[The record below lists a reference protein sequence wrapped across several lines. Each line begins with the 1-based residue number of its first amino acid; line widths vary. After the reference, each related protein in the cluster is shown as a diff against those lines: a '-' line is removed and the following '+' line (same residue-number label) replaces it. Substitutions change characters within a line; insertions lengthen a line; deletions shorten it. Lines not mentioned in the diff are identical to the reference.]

1 MASTFLSLVQK
12 IIRKGNLKLTLA
24 DGETHMIGDGTGE
37 LVVVRIA
44 DEEAEKLIRRDP
56 TLKLGEMY
64 MEGRFILEQGNIY
77 DFLATVK
84 QNTINE
90 IFDIPMAA
98 LLIGRMAIQQVK
110 SRLPVNRNKRNV
122 AHHYDLSERLFELFL
137 DEDWQYSCAYYN
149 PPGIGLEEAQ
159 LAKKRHIAAKLLL
172 EPNQRVLE
180 IGSGWGGMGMYLAES
195 TPGLELTGITLSEE
209 QLKISRERARKR
221 GLADRVRFEL
231 QDYRTMSG
239 RTFDRIVSV
248 GMFEHVGIG
257 NFDKYFKK
265 VHELL
270 ADDGVM
276 LLHSIARPK
285 PSFATNAFIE
295 KYIFPQGYVPSIGET
310 LPPIEK
316 AGLLV
321 RDVEILP
328 LHYAYTLRHWR
339 ERFVANKA
347 EAVALYDERF
357 FRMWEFYLAGSEI
370 GFRWD
375 ELFIMQIQISKNQF
389 STPDNRNY
397 IAENEAK
404 LKEFEATRPPLDKVI
419 L

>member
-1 MASTFLSLVQK
+1 MASAFLSIVQK
-12 IIRKGNLKLTLA
+12 LIRKGNLKLTLA
-24 DGETHMIGDGTGE
+24 NGETHMVGDGTGA

-64 MEGRFILEQGNIY
+64 MDGRFILEQGDIY
-77 DFLATVK
+77 DFLEMVK
-84 QNTINE
+84 QNTTNE

-98 LLIGRMAIQQVK
+98 LLISRIAIQQLK
-110 SRLPVNRNKRNV
+110 SRLPVNRSKRNV
-122 AHHYDLSERLFELFL
+122 AHHYDLSEKLFELFL
-137 DEDWQYSCAYYN
+137 DEDWQYSCAYYS
-149 PPGIGLEEAQ
+149 PPGISLEEAQ
-159 LAKKRHIAAKLLL
+159 VAKKRHIAAKLLL

-180 IGSGWGGMGMYLAES
+180 IGSGWGGMGMYLAEA

-209 QLKISRERARKR
+209 QLKISRERAQKR
-221 GLADRVRFEL
+221 GLSDRVKFEL
-231 QDYRTMSG
+231 QDYRTMTG
-239 RTFDRIVSV
+239 RKFDRIVSV

-276 LLHSIARPK
+276 ILHSIARPK

-321 RDVEILP
+321 RDVEVLP
-328 LHYAYTLRHWR
+328 LHYAQTLRHWR
-339 ERFVANKA
+339 ERFVARKA
-347 EAVALYDERF
+347 EAIALYDERF

-375 ELFIMQIQISKNQF
+375 ELFVMQIQISKNQLA
-389 STPDNRNY
+389 TPDNRNY

-404 LKEFEATRPPLDKVI
+404 LKEFEATRPPLEKVT

>member
-1 MASTFLSLVQK
+1 MASGFLSIVQK

-24 DGETHMIGDGTGE
+24 NGETHAIGDGTGD
-37 LVVVRIA
+37 LVVVRVA

-64 MEGRFILEQGNIY
+64 MDGRFILEQGNIY
-77 DFLATVK
+77 DFLSMVK
-84 QNTINE
+84 QNTTNE

-98 LLIGRMAIQQVK
+98 LLVGRIALQQLK
-110 SRLPVNRNKRNV
+110 SRLPVNHNKRNV
-122 AHHYDLSERLFELFL
+122 AHHYDLSEKLFELFL
-137 DEDWQYSCAYYN
+137 DEDWQYSCAYFD
-149 PPGIGLEEAQ
+149 PPGISLEEAQ
-159 LAKKRHIAAKLLL
+159 VAKKRHIAAKLLL
-172 EPNQRVLE
+172 EPYQRILE

-195 TPGLELTGITLSEE
+195 TKGVDVTGITLSEE
-209 QLKISRERARKR
+209 QLKISRERAQKR
-221 GLADRVRFEL
+221 SLADRVRFEL
-231 QDYRTMSG
+231 QDYRTMTG
-239 RTFDRIVSV
+239 MKFDRIVSV

-257 NFDKYFKK
+257 NFNNYFRK

-295 KYIFPQGYVPSIGET
+295 KYIFPQGYIPSIGET
-310 LPPIEK
+310 VPAIEK
-316 AGLLV
+316 AGLLI
-321 RDVEILP
+321 RDIEVLP

-339 ERFVANKA
+339 ERFMARKA

-357 FRMWEFYLAGSEI
+357 LRMWEFYLAGSEI

-375 ELFIMQIQISKNQF
+375 ELFVMQIQVSKNQY

-404 LKEFEATRPPLDKVI
+404 LKEFEATRPPLEKVVF
-419 L
+419 

>member
-1 MASTFLSLVQK
+1 MASAFLSIVKKL
-12 IIRKGNLKLTLA
+12 IRKGNLKLTLA
-24 DGETHMIGDGTGE
+24 NGETHIVGDGTGD
-37 LVVVRIA
+37 LVVVRVA

-64 MEGRFILEQGNIY
+64 MEGRFILERGSIY
-77 DFLATVK
+77 DFLEMVK
-84 QNTINE
+84 QNTTNE

-98 LLIGRMAIQQVK
+98 LLISRIALQQLK

-149 PPGIGLEEAQ
+149 PPGISLEEAQ
-159 LAKKRHIAAKLLL
+159 VAKKRHIAAKLLL

-180 IGSGWGGMGMYLAES
+180 IGSGWGGMGMYLAEAA
-195 TPGLELTGITLSEE
+195 PGLHVTGITLSEE
-209 QLKISRERARKR
+209 QLKISRERSKQR
-221 GLADRVRFEL
+221 GLADRVRFDL
-231 QDYRTMSG
+231 QDYRTMTG
-239 RTFDRIVSV
+239 QKFDRIVSV

-295 KYIFPQGYVPSIGET
+295 KYIFPQGYIPSIGET
-310 LPPIEK
+310 IPVIEK

-321 RDVEILP
+321 RDVEVLP
-328 LHYAYTLRHWR
+328 LHYAQTLRHWR
-339 ERFVANKA
+339 ERFVAHKA

-375 ELFIMQIQISKNQF
+375 ELFVMQIQISKNQF

-404 LKEFEATRPPLDKVI
+404 LKEFEATRPPLEKVI